1 MSETGTEQDRTTLP
15 STCTLQ
21 APHAEIPQPN
31 LVPVRPSSS
40 RSAQSKGVSGSP
52 ANVTLFPFTCA
63 AIAIALFSSLSIP
76 LFNTQPIIVSFTTLL
91 VKITEVPILPS
102 QSAIGVADHRNI
114 IEKALEWQESRL
126 AIATVIETWRSAP
139 CPVGTHMLIHEDGRF
154 TGSVSGGCVEGDV
167 LETAA
172 AIIAGAPHELKRYGV
187 ADGMAWEVGLP
198 CGGDIVVLIQRVDDT
213 GFPATLFNAISD
225 AQAAGRTLTI
235 STDIEATT
243 STMGNGGFCNVYAP
257 PRRLIIVGAV
267 EIARTLADIARDTGF
282 GVTVIDPRARFLTS
296 ERFPS
301 ATLDDRWPDE
311 AIAALRPD
319 DRTAIVT
326 LSHDTK
332 IDDPALIAA
341 LSAPTAYIA
350 ALGSRSSHAARLDR
364 LKAHGFSDA
373 QLARIEGPAG
383 IVINAISAP
392 EIALSIAAGMVR
404 TFNHG
409 LR

>member
-1 MSETGTEQDRTTLP
+1 M
-15 STCTLQ
+15 
-21 APHAEIPQPN
+21 
-31 LVPVRPSSS
+31 
-40 RSAQSKGVSGSP
+40 
-52 ANVTLFPFTCA
+52 
-63 AIAIALFSSLSIP
+63 
-76 LFNTQPIIVSFTTLL
+76 
-91 VKITEVPILPS
+91 PS
-102 QSAIGVADHRNI
+102 QTAIGVADHRNI
-114 IEKALEWQESRL
+114 IEKALEWRENRL
-126 AIATVIETWRSAP
+126 AVATVIETWRSAP

-198 CGGDIVVLIQRVDDT
+198 CGGDIVVLIQRVDET
-213 GFPATLFNAISD
+213 GFPAILFEQIAA
-225 AQAAGRTLTI
+225 AQAAGQTVMV
-235 STDIEATT
+235 STNIETGA
-243 STMGNGGFCNVYAP
+243 SSLNNGQFCNVYAP
-257 PRRLIIVGAV
+257 PRRLLIVGAV
-267 EIARTLADIARDTGF
+267 EIARTLAEIARDTGF
-282 GVTVIDPRARFLTS
+282 GVTVIDPRARFLTR

-301 ATLDDRWPDE
+301 AIRDDRWPDA

-319 DRTAIVT
+319 DRTAVVT

-341 LSAPTAYIA
+341 LSARTAYIA
-350 ALGSRSSHAARLDR
+350 ALGSRSSHAVRLTR
-364 LKAHGFSDA
+364 LKGHGFSDE

-383 IVINAISAP
+383 ILINAISAP